1 MESSTKEGMSLKEYE
16 TERAEI
22 LFATLARL
30 KARPD
35 EIVSAVLRDY
45 IKRREAIQTRRRDA
59 TDDDMTWSR
68 LSQQLIDLDGEI
80 TKLRN
85 AEKEIH
91 DSIFQESG
99 GIAWLTKGRRGGGV

>member
-1 MESSTKEGMSLKEYE
+1 MARTKEGMSPGDYE
-16 TERAEI
+16 TERTEI
-22 LFATLARL
+22 LFAAIARL

-35 EIVSAVLRDY
+35 EIVSAILRDY
-45 IKRREAIQTRRRDA
+45 IKRREAIQTRRREWV
-59 TDDDMTWSR
+59 DDDVTWAR
-68 LSQQLIDLDGEI
+68 LSSQLIDLDGEI

-99 GIAWLTKGRRGGGV
+99 AIAWLREGRRRGAAE